1 MRHFLAQEITIVA
14 CTTMCQ
20 NSISKWLW
28 EEKFETKKFLL
39 TKKEFLSVVQ
49 YIINLFTA
57 LSYLSRHYD
66 FKIFMI
72 QKYVLTYSFI
82 ISTYFHFVLMLFA
95 FVYY

>member
-1 MRHFLAQEITIVA
+1 MRHFLAQEISTIVA

-20 NSISKWLW
+20 NSKWLW

-82 ISTYFHFVLMLFA
+82 ISTYFHFVLLFA

>member
-1 MRHFLAQEITIVA
+1 
-14 CTTMCQ
+14 MCQ
-20 NSISKWLW
+20 NSKWLW

-72 QKYVLTYSFI
+72 QKYVLKA
-82 ISTYFHFVLMLFA
+82 ISIHNVNDVNQITVLGDLI
-95 FVYY
+95 